1 MSPNNCKNCMY
12 YNDKIKYDTSP
23 CTNCARRFSDN
34 FISKEEY
41 KPGTISK
48 RRKDAYRKLRKL
60 GYSTYSKFNSY
71 STICKLSKIIGFQK
85 IENNTYRLIIKNIYI
100 YISPYISMA
109 DVDNIDNIYTYIGY
123 FNCECNDNTED
134 KKELLELLKKIH
146 KEKIKTICTNMTDN
160 ISKISYNEFILIKEI
175 FEAMREERRYLK
187 C

>member
-85 IENNTYRLIIKNIYI
+85 IENNTYRLIIKYIYI
-100 YISPYISMA
+100 YISPYISTTDA
-109 DVDNIDNIYTYIGY
+109 DNIYTYISY

-146 KEKIKTICTNMTDN
+146 KEKIKTIYTNMADN